1 MTVCSFTIRLGKG
14 QTSCPQHLKQ
24 CRPILLDCIIFLYMC
39 SKILLA
45 SNVNMA
51 KEGKKKRKKKK
62 PRRFLI
68 IITFRLISERPIF
81 DLMSH
86 CVKPLCDGGK
96 LTFYMLWT
104 FSCVIWGGFL
114 CCTRV
119 KWWIRKHHICFV
131 CNELNIFAVKHIWSF
146 GTALSVPLSRVT
158 GYSFILTL
166 PFSLWWADHWWRMMM
181 LRWWRYRWDAV
192 KWGSPPTCRPR
203 KQEIHASLP
212 ATHTALWFYRWVCVI
227 TCLLLNVG
235 VGMWGVTICHS
246 GVMSHMR
253 VCVFGRDCEGH
264 LCCYWQSSFSSHMK
278 MILVSS
284 SSPSSSVVGRV
295 LPEVHKNIH

>member
-131 CNELNIFAVKHIWSF
+131 CNEHICSQTYLIFWHSSVCTTLTRNRLLLHINLAF
-146 GTALSVPLSRVT
+146 
-158 GYSFILTL
+158 
-166 PFSLWWADHWWRMMM
+166 FSLMGRSLVEDDDAQMMK
-181 LRWWRYRWDAV
+181 V
-192 KWGSPPTCRPR
+192 
-203 KQEIHASLP
+203 SLGCSEMG
-212 ATHTALWFYRWVCVI
+212 L
-227 TCLLLNVG
+227 
-235 VGMWGVTICHS
+235 
-246 GVMSHMR
+246 
-253 VCVFGRDCEGH
+253 
-264 LCCYWQSSFSSHMK
+264 SSHLQASK
-278 MILVSS
+278 TGNTRFFTSNTH
-284 SSPSSSVVGRV
+284 SSVVLQVSVCDYMSLTKRRGGYVGRHHLSLWRHV
-295 LPEVHKNIH
+295 THESLCVWKRLWRSSLLLLAV